1 MRTNMSFYSCI
12 PTCDRKNECHES
24 QQRKKKYLEPQVLHI
39 SQLQDTEYKMLTYIH
54 KIYKYIN
61 YIIKSQNEEPKRDC
75 KKEQKELKKNKSD
88 LEMKNTVLKVTKI
101 TQKIQ

>member
-1 MRTNMSFYSCI
+1 MM
-12 PTCDRKNECHES
+12 
-24 QQRKKKYLEPQVLHI
+24 
-39 SQLQDTEYKMLTYIH
+39 
-54 KIYKYIN
+54 N
-61 YIIKSQNEEPKRDC
+61 Y